1 MHIYIQVYY
10 EGMRAAGYLSLSI
23 YIIATPT
30 NNEHTTLYLEE
41 SIDSGCVQWISV

>member
-23 YIIATPT
+23 YIYYSYP
-30 NNEHTTLYLEE
+30 H
-41 SIDSGCVQWISV
+41 Q